1 MSSFVV
7 SHRPFW
13 WHRCSQPC
21 FHRLYV
27 SCLVQG
33 FLAATG
39 IVRHLDL
46 TLTAVPLPSPSLFS
60 FSWFPCLDWQPWSGI
75 WNEINKAALLVC
87 WGDYVSYLL
96 LSIVYEIILVY
107 LHVCVNI
114 SSHTICY
121 NLSSCNIILLFR
133 NLENV
138 NVPAGIRPQINIC
151 LVLFCPWKAHWF
163 ILLELARLTTLSPG
177 GGRCP
182 RCSGASAFGKASA
195 WIWPSSHEPP
205 CQWKQG
211 PVKLIY
217 QWKNKRGRAGGG
229 KCTIQRLNKASGHQ
243 ERLY

>member
-1 MSSFVV
+1 MRRLCELFAAIHCLWNHSCV
-7 SHRPFW
+7 ST
-13 WHRCSQPC
+13 CMC
-21 FHRLYV
+21 
-27 SCLVQG
+27 
-33 FLAATG
+33 
-39 IVRHLDL
+39 
-46 TLTAVPLPSPSLFS
+46 
-60 FSWFPCLDWQPWSGI
+60 
-75 WNEINKAALLVC
+75 K
-87 WGDYVSYLL
+87 YLL
-96 LSIVYEIILVY
+96 TQFVIICHLV
-107 LHVCVNI
+107 
-114 SSHTICY
+114 
-121 NLSSCNIILLFR
+121 IILLFR

-177 GGRCP
+177 GGRYP
-182 RCSGASAFGKASA
+182 GCSGASAFGKASA

-211 PVKLIY
+211 LVKLIY